1 MMKTGGFCKTIILCG
16 GKGTRLGNLGEI
28 VPKTLVDFHGKP
40 ILYHKLNH
48 SIQQGFDEFIIAT
61 GYKSEMVVDACKK
74 MDLKCKVE
82 FSDSGEDDGMLKRIY
97 QAREFFEDRVIVT
110 YGDTFTNLELADLI
124 RFHQSNESLLSI
136 VIAPIQS
143 PFALVTSTR
152 DNKVLTLEEKPL
164 LYYYIG
170 TFVMEKE
177 AFKFIPEQIID
188 WSDGGGL
195 IAFFKILI
203 AIEKLSSYMYEG
215 AEITFNTIEELNAA
229 KEGFLKFY
237 THFR

>member
-1 MMKTGGFCKTIILCG
+1 VIKSGGSCKTIILCG

-40 ILYHKLNH
+40 ILYHKLDR

-74 MDLKCKVE
+74 MDLKCNVE
-82 FSDSGEDDGMLKRIY
+82 FSDSDEKDGMLKRIY
-97 QAREFFEDRVIVT
+97 QARALFEDKVIVT
-110 YGDTFTNLELADLI
+110 YGDTFTHLEIADLI

-143 PFALVTSTR
+143 PFALVAT
-152 DNKVLTLEEKPL
+152 NHECKVFSLEEKPL

-170 TFVMEKE
+170 TFIMEKR
-177 AFKFIPEQIID
+177 AFDFIPEQIIN
-188 WSDGGGL
+188 WPDGKGL
-195 IAFFKILI
+195 IAFFKMLI
-203 AIEKLSSYMYEG
+203 AIEKLSSYIYDG
-215 AEITFNTIEELNAA
+215 PEITFNTIEELDAA

-237 THFR
+237 THFQ